1 MEKILLLNCVNGK
14 SRSKGVFYIL
24 LSFLFWVAVEYIT
37 VWHKDFGGWV
47 ALMPWVLL
55 QYLVIV
61 LVFYYFIFRRQW
73 SERAVFYL
81 MLGVMFGLELLWGNF
96 LLLSFVW
103 FVPGYLLLTS
113 IWGFLT
119 FMPLWIVN
127 RALAERKWQAV
138 CFCLWIGVALVIAV
152 MTLVL

>member
-1 MEKILLLNCVNGK
+1 MLDGGGVGVNMK
-14 SRSKGVFYIL
+14 VSKGVFYIL

-37 VWHKDFGGWV
+37 VWHKDFAGWV
-47 ALMPWVLL
+47 ALMPWVFL
-55 QYLVIV
+55 QYLLIV
-61 LVFYYFIFRRQW
+61 LLFYYFIFRRRW

-81 MLGVMFGLELLWGNF
+81 MLGVMFGLELLWGNS
-96 LLLSFVW
+96 LLLSVVW

-127 RALAERKWQAV
+127 RTLARRKRQAV
-138 CFCLWIGVALVIAV
+138 CFCLWIGVALVIGV

>member
-1 MEKILLLNCVNGK
+1 MLDGGGVGVNMK
-14 SRSKGVFYIL
+14 VSKGVFYIL

-37 VWHKDFGGWV
+37 VWHKDFAGWV
-47 ALMPWVLL
+47 ALMPWVFL
-55 QYLVIV
+55 QYLLIV
-61 LVFYYFIFRRQW
+61 LLFYYFIFRRRW

-81 MLGVMFGLELLWGNF
+81 MLAVMFGLELLWGNS
-96 LLLSFVW
+96 LLLSVVW

-127 RALAERKWQAV
+127 RTLARRKRQAV
-138 CFCLWIGVALVIAV
+138 CFCLWIGVALVIGV

>member
-1 MEKILLLNCVNGK
+1 MKV
-14 SRSKGVFYIL
+14 SKGVFYIL

-37 VWHKDFGGWV
+37 VWHKDFARWV
-47 ALMPWVLL
+47 ALMPWVFL
-55 QYLVIV
+55 QYLLIV
-61 LVFYYFIFRRQW
+61 LVFYYFIFRRRW
-73 SERAVFYL
+73 TERRVFYL

-96 LLLSFVW
+96 LLLSIVW

-127 RALAERKWQAV
+127 RALAQRKRQAV
-138 CFCLWIGVALVIAV
+138 CFCLWIGVALVMGV

>member
-1 MEKILLLNCVNGK
+1 MFFNCENK
-14 SRSKGVFYIL
+14 KCRSKGFFYIL
-24 LSFLFWVAVEYIT
+24 LSFSFWVVVEYIT

-47 ALMPWVLL
+47 ALMPWVFL
-55 QYLVIV
+55 QYLVII
-61 LVFYYFIFRRQW
+61 LVFYYFIFRRRW
-73 SERAVFYL
+73 SERKVFYL
-81 MLGVMFGLELLWGNF
+81 MLGVMFGLELLWGNL
-96 LLLSFVW
+96 LLLSVVW

-127 RALAERKWQAV
+127 RSLAKRKRQAV
-138 CFCLWIGVALVIAV
+138 CFCLWIVVALVMGL